1 MAWKLMSIEPS
12 ERAGKKWR
20 ANFYNRTE
28 DKRKTIHF
36 GAKGYEDFTIHE
48 DPIRA
53 ELYRMR
59 HAKDLMTAAGKTGM
73 SPGALSY
80 YVLWTSPSFAQG
92 VRNFKTHYKL

>member
-1 MAWKLMSIEPS
+1 MSWKLHSITKS
-12 ERAGKKWR
+12 DRADKKWK
-20 ANFYNRTE
+20 AYFTDSE
-28 DKRKTIHF
+28 GHHKTVHF
-36 GAKGYEDFTIHE
+36 GAVGYEDFTIHK